1 MALLTAEK
9 RSADIASSI
18 ESRDGGMTLKEF
30 STWLLASENAEVL
43 NKMTAVVAKRRLK
56 NELFEG
62 NDIFHDLYF
71 QYLVRSFEND
81 YSKLSNN

>member
-43 NKMTAVVAKRRLK
+43 NEMTA
-56 NELFEG
+56 
-62 NDIFHDLYF
+62 
-71 QYLVRSFEND
+71 LVRSFEND